1 MLNAGCAINILQH
14 HDGPWLVRER
24 EKGGGTRKFKFFFF
38 LFCTDRILLQDPYEN
53 IIIVAK
59 VEEIT
64 YVRRYRFFNL
74 DDA

>member
-1 MLNAGCAINILQH
+1 MGHGLI
-14 HDGPWLVRER
+14 RER
-24 EKGGGTRKFKFFFF
+24 EKGGGTRKFKSFFF
-38 LFCTDRILLQDPYEN
+38 FCTDRILLQDPYEY